1 MCPMRPLMEDMMA
14 EKWKK
19 SETKLYI
26 LRSFVTSGKDSSEM
40 NYSVAGLVC
49 LAIGLILIVRVFY
62 LLLWRHNHGVLF
74 LVLAIVLMEGLGM
87 VLIRKATPS

>member
-1 MCPMRPLMEDMMA
+1 MA

-19 SETKLYI
+19 KSRTQRYI
-26 LRSFVTSGKDSSEM
+26 LHSFVASGKDSPEI

-62 LLLWRHNHGVLF
+62 LLLWRHNHGVLS